1 MNASFEEKSV
11 WIQLVCTLGTF
22 ILYAVIAWG
31 MVLGGVDTLMPFVA
45 TFLSTVVLLVI
56 LLAVGHLL
64 AALSGRIEKP
74 DERDRLI
81 VWRSESNSAWMLV
94 VGIFAAITAMLFSLS
109 NVWIAH
115 ILIFALYLSQ
125 TMQYLFQIRYY
136 RRGI

>member
-11 WIQLVCTLGTF
+11 WIHLVCVLGTF
-22 ILYAVIAWG
+22 ILYCLVAWS
-31 MVLGGVDTLMPFVA
+31 MLSSGVDTLMPFVGV
-45 TFLSTVVLLVI
+45 FLSSVVLLVI
-56 LLAVGHLL
+56 LLVAGHLL
-64 AALSGRIEKP
+64 AAVTGRIEKP

-109 NVWIAH
+109 NVWVAH
-115 ILIFALYLSQ
+115 ILILSLYLSQ

-136 RRGI
+136 RRGV

>member
-11 WIQLVCTLGTF
+11 WIQLVCVLGTF
-22 ILYAVIAWG
+22 ILYCLIAWT
-31 MVLGGVDTLMPFVA
+31 MLSHGVDTLVPFVGV
-45 TFLSTVVLLVI
+45 FLSTVILLVI
-56 LLAVGHLL
+56 LLVVGHLL
-64 AALSGRIEKP
+64 AALTGRIEKP

-115 ILIFALYLSQ
+115 ILILSLYLSQ

-136 RRGI
+136 RRGV